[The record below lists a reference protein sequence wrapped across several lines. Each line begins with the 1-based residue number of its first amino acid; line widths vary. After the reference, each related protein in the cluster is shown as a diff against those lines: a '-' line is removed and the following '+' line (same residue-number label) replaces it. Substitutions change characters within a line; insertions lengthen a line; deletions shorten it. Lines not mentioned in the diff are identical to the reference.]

1 LRERNTERTQMYDF
15 DSLIGEE
22 HLKSKMKAVANSGKH
37 SHAYLIVGEKRSG
50 KTTLANC
57 FAKALQCESE
67 GNKPCGMCLSCM
79 QMDAGNHPDV
89 ITLQSEK
96 EDSIGIRDIRE
107 GLNND
112 IVIKPYRS
120 EKKVYII
127 DDAQKMTRQAQNA
140 LLKTLEEPPSYAV
153 IIMTTTSAEAMLQTV
168 LSRTIVLPVR
178 PVPDEQ
184 IRRYLM
190 HKAEI
195 PDYRADVFTAF
206 ARGNLGKAMDL
217 ATSSEFEE
225 SKEKAVALLKGIE
238 EKPYP
243 TLYVTAAELTEKKKS
258 ENLTEL
264 MDFIRIWYRD
274 ALVYKSTLR
283 EEGLI
288 FREEIQYIKKVSKE
302 ISYEGF
308 EDIFKALKKSQAMLR
323 SNVNA
328 ETVADLLLIAV
339 KDCRKEPE
347 D

>member
-1 LRERNTERTQMYDF
+1 MYDF
-15 DSLIGEE
+15 NSIIGEE
-22 HLKSKMKAVANSGKH
+22 QLKEKMKAVANSGKH

-89 ITLQSEK
+89 ITLKTVK
-96 EDSIGIRDIRE
+96 EETIGINDIRE
-107 GLNND
+107 GLNDD

-120 EKKVYII
+120 EKKIYII
-127 DDAQKMTRQAQNA
+127 EDAQKMTRQAQNA

-178 PVPDEQ
+178 PVLDEA

-190 HKAEI
+190 KNAEI

-225 SKEKAVALLKGIE
+225 SKERAVTLLKGIE
-238 EKPYP
+238 EKSYS
-243 TLYVTAAELTEKKKS
+243 TLYVTAAPFSDKKKAS
-258 ENLTEL
+258 EFTEL

-274 ALVYKSTLR
+274 ALVYKSTGR

-323 SNVNA
+323 SNVST

-339 KDCRKEPE
+339 RDCRRESE

>member
-1 LRERNTERTQMYDF
+1 MYDF
-15 DSLIGEE
+15 NSVIGEE
-22 HLKSKMKAVANSGKH
+22 NLKDKMKASANSGKA
-37 SHAYLIVGEKRSG
+37 SHAYLIVGEGRSG

-79 QMDAGNHPDV
+79 QADSGNHPDI
-89 ITLQSEK
+89 ITLKMRK
-96 EDSIGIRDIRE
+96 EDTIGIDDIRE
-107 GLNND
+107 GLNDD
-112 IVIKPYRS
+112 IVIRPYRS

-153 IIMTTTSAEAMLQTV
+153 IIMTTTSAEAMLPTI
-168 LSRTIVLPVR
+168 LSRTIVLPIK
-178 PVPDEQ
+178 PVPDEK
-184 IRRYLM
+184 IRNYLM
-190 HKAEI
+190 RNAEI

-217 ATSSEFEE
+217 ATSSDFEE
-225 SKEKAVALLKGIE
+225 SKENAVALLKGID
-238 EKPYP
+238 EKNYA
-243 TLYVTAAELTEKKKS
+243 TLYEKAVSVTKEKKAVKY
-258 ENLTEL
+258 TQL

-274 ALVYKSTLR
+274 ALVYKSTGR

-308 EDIFKALKKSQAMLR
+308 EDIFKALKNSRNMLR
-323 SNVNA
+323 SNVSA
-328 ETVADLLLIAV
+328 ETVMDLLLIAV
-339 KDCRKEPE
+339 RDCRKEQ
-347 D
+347 DD